1 LVGGQVTHE
10 YRVDTFELRGPSLIN
25 PGSVGQPRDGIP
37 LASYGVWD
45 VDAWTFEFRR
55 IKYDIKGAQR
65 AITKAQ
71 LPERSALRLETGR

>member
-1 LVGGQVTHE
+1 
-10 YRVDTFELRGPSLIN
+10 
-25 PGSVGQPRDGIP
+25 VGQPRDGIP

-71 LPERSALRLETGR
+71 LPERFALRLETGR